1 MVKTCGC
8 PFFCEGS
15 VDFKEGVEVAVC
27 TTCGA
32 TVHDTTHEGRLEI
45 MDELIHN
52 GVATMETAV
61 IVDYCNRKKTPR
73 PNGGAA
79 IFGVR

>member
-1 MVKTCGC
+1 MAKTCGLAKTCGC

-45 MDELIHN
+45 RIRPAL
-52 GVATMETAV
+52 
-61 IVDYCNRKKTPR
+61 KKKR
-73 PNGGAA
+73 
-79 IFGVR
+79 